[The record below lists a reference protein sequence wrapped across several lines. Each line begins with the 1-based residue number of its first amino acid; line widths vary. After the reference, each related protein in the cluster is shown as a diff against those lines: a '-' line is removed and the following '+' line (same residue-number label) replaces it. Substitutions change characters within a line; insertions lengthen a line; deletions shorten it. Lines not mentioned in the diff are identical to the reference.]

1 MTLRLSDATIFL
13 GGGTNYNLMIPKYH
27 TMIRNL
33 RLERGLSQEEVCR
46 RCHIG
51 RSSYIAFEQGK
62 VELSFSQTAQLA
74 NLFGLSLEQVESGL
88 RPNYDKY
95 KQMILAYLRCHPSS
109 DGKVVKTKLA
119 KLLYLA
125 DFAWFYE
132 HLESMSGMQYRRLP
146 YGPVPDQYFRAIDE
160 LQESGQI
167 NLDHKSDIS
176 LISETDSSKKQAL
189 TELSKDELSLIKK
202 ICQKWKSKK
211 STEIVHFTHN
221 QLPYKICQP
230 DEIIPYELITQE
242 DPGYIY

>member
-1 MTLRLSDATIFL
+1 
-13 GGGTNYNLMIPKYH
+13 
-27 TMIRNL
+27 MIRNL

-167 NLDHKSDIS
+167 SLDQKSDIS

-211 STEIVHFTHN
+211 STEIVHFIHN

-242 DPGYIY
+242 DPGYVY

>member
-1 MTLRLSDATIFL
+1 
-13 GGGTNYNLMIPKYH
+13 
-27 TMIRNL
+27 MIRNL

-167 NLDHKSDIS
+167 SLDHKSDIS

-211 STEIVHFTHN
+211 STEIVHFIHN

-242 DPGYIY
+242 DPGYVY

>member
-1 MTLRLSDATIFL
+1 
-13 GGGTNYNLMIPKYH
+13 
-27 TMIRNL
+27 
-33 RLERGLSQEEVCR
+33 
-46 RCHIG
+46 
-51 RSSYIAFEQGK
+51 
-62 VELSFSQTAQLA
+62 
-74 NLFGLSLEQVESGL
+74 
-88 RPNYDKY
+88 
-95 KQMILAYLRCHPSS
+95 MILAYLRCHPSS

-167 NLDHKSDIS
+167 SLDHKSDIS

-211 STEIVHFTHN
+211 STEIVHFIHN

-242 DPGYIY
+242 DPGYVY